1 MSAQN
6 TSLASNSPATSR
18 GQQQQRGSQTGLTRR
33 ASVPSVPSLLLDPL
47 SIFGDSPFSLFREM
61 QQELNRT
68 FGQNRRGLA
77 TDVSDDLTSAIWAP
91 PVELAYS
98 NGNLV
103 VSAELPGIQ
112 DADVQV
118 QINDD
123 VLVIQGERRVERE
136 ENDGGIRRT
145 ERQYG
150 QFYRAIA
157 LPDGADVERAT
168 AEFQNGVLQ
177 IKIPIAQSQM
187 RQIPVQT
194 SGTGTSQ
201 SASTRSQSGQGQTK
215 TDQSKPSTSETQ
227 AGQKVA

>member
-6 TSLASNSPATSR
+6 TSLASNSPTTSR
-18 GQQQQRGSQTGLTRR
+18 GQQRGSQTGLTRR
-33 ASVPSVPSLLLDPL
+33 ASVPSVPTLLLDPL

-61 QQELNRT
+61 QQELNRS
-68 FGQNRRGLA
+68 FGQNRRGLT
-77 TDVSDDLTSAIWAP
+77 TDASDDLTSAIWAP
-91 PVELAYS
+91 PVELAYRD
-98 NGNLV
+98 GNLV
-103 VSAELPGIQ
+103 VSAELPGIN

-150 QFYRAIA
+150 QFYRAIG

-168 AEFQNGVLQ
+168 AEFQNGVLH

-187 RQIPVQT
+187 RQIPVQA
-194 SGTGTSQ
+194 SETGTSQ
-201 SASTRSQSGQGQTK
+201 SASTRSQSGQGQPK
-215 TDQSKPSTSETQ
+215 TDQSKPSSGEPH

>member
-6 TSLASNSPATSR
+6 TSLASNSPTTSR
-18 GQQQQRGSQTGLTRR
+18 GQQQRGSQTGLTRR

-91 PVELAYS
+91 PVELAYRD
-98 NGNLV
+98 GNLV

-123 VLVIQGERRVERE
+123 VLVIQGERRVERD

-150 QFYRAIA
+150 QFYRAIG

-201 SASTRSQSGQGQTK
+201 SASTRSQSGQSK